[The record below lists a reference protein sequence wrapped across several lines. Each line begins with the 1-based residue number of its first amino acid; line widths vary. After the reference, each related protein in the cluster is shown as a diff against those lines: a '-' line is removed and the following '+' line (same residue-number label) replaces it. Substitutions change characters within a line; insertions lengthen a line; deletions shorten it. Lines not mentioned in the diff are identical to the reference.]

1 MIIYAILFAL
11 SIILLLNSD
20 KSETPGYFI
29 TYL

>member
-11 SIILLLNSD
+11 SIILLNSD